1 MDTTLALRAVLQL
14 TNFFLPVLILDFG
27 DNEGVNIFFSNDDN
41 FFLEFLSGLTCWK
54 FLKRYKVIDRIK
66 F

>member
-41 FFLEFLSGLTCWK
+41 FFLEFLSGLTC
-54 FLKRYKVIDRIK
+54 
-66 F
+66 